1 MERNM
6 ESVFD
11 NKTLRMSILAT
22 PEHVNFNGVMHG
34 GDLLKMLDGVAYACA
49 TRYCGIGVVTL
60 SVDRVLFKSPIK
72 IGNLI
77 HFLASINYTGTTS
90 VEVGIRVVAE
100 DIAKR
105 TLTHC
110 NSSYFTMVALDSN
123 GKPTKVPPL
132 TPETEEEKRRF
143 EAGRL
148 RREASKAKLRSKK

>member
-1 MERNM
+1 MDYI
-6 ESVFD
+6 FD

-34 GDLLKMLDGVAYACA
+34 GDLLKMLDRVAYACA

-72 IGNLI
+72 IGNLV
-77 HFLASINYTGTTS
+77 HFLAAINYTGVTS

-100 DIAKR
+100 DISNQSV
-105 TLTHC
+105 THC

-123 GKPTKVPPL
+123 GRPTRVPQLVPV
-132 TPETEEEKRRF
+132 TDEEKRRF

-148 RREASKAKLRSKK
+148 RREASKAKK